1 MRRHL
6 IFIASIPL
14 LFAACSSTP
23 PATPT
28 AAAPAQKTQPRPAP
42 AQKPAS
48 TTSAAPASTLAMHLD
63 PSSILNRERSV
74 YFEYDDSI
82 VQKEYTPVIERHGQ
96 YLLKNPTL
104 KVVVEGNTD
113 ERGSSE
119 YNLALG
125 QRRAQAVKLALQLY
139 GVKDAQIEAISF
151 GREKPKATGHDEAAW
166 RENRR
171 ADIAYAK

>member
-1 MRRHL
+1 
-6 IFIASIPL
+6 
-14 LFAACSSTP
+14 
-23 PATPT
+23 
-28 AAAPAQKTQPRPAP
+28 
-42 AQKPAS
+42 
-48 TTSAAPASTLAMHLD
+48 MHLD

-74 YFEYDDSI
+74 FFEYDDSI
-82 VQKEYTPVIERHGQ
+82 VQKQYAPVIERHGQ

-125 QRRAQAVKLALQLY
+125 QRRAQAVKSALQLY

>member
-1 MRRHL
+1 MRPRRLL
-6 IFIASIPL
+6 IAIFPL
-14 LFAACSSTP
+14 FVAACSSTP
-23 PATPT
+23 PAASPS
-28 AAAPAQKTQPRPAP
+28 AAPAPMAKVSPALVQAP
-42 AQKPAS
+42 AA

-63 PSSILNRERSV
+63 PASELSRQRSV
-74 YFEYDDSI
+74 YFEYDDSV

-125 QRRAQAVKLALQLY
+125 QRRAEAVKSALELY
-139 GVKDAQIEAISF
+139 GVKNSQVEAVSF
-151 GREKPKATGHDEAAW
+151 GRERPKATGHDEAAW
-166 RENRR
+166 RQNRR